1 MSRILDETTSALGT
15 HLYELVAELTP
26 AMRSITGNGVR
37 RTLAT
42 VRRALDPA
50 VPLTV
55 REIPTGTPVLDWTVP
70 KEWNVRE
77 AWLAGPDGQRILD
90 VADHPLHLVNYSAPT
105 YTRLALPDLAPHL
118 HSLPDRPDW
127 VPYRTSYYRETWG
140 FCLPD
145 RQRRA
150 LAEGEYQV
158 HIDTTLTD
166 GSLTFAEILLP
177 GSGPLEF
184 LLTTHVCHPGMAND
198 NASGIAMA
206 TLLAGALADR
216 PRRLTYRI
224 LFIPGTIGAITWLAH
239 NRHAVEQVEHGL
251 VLTGLGDRGQ
261 PTYKRSRRGDA
272 VIDRA
277 ATRALKETDRPHHV
291 VDFSPYGY
299 DERQFCSPGFNL
311 PVGRFG
317 RSQHGEYPE
326 YHTSA
331 DNMDLV
337 TPESLGDSF
346 AIIMRTIE
354 ICERDRTWT
363 NTSPFGEPQLG
374 RRGLY
379 RSIGATLGRDAVE
392 MGLLWVLNLAD
403 GTNSMLDIAERA
415 DLPFDTV
422 ADAADA
428 LAAVGLLT

>member
-1 MSRILDETTSALGT
+1 MPRIPGEMSSALGAR
-15 HLYELVAELTP
+15 LYDLVAELAP
-26 AMRSITGNGVR
+26 AMRSITGDGVR
-37 RTLAT
+37 ATLAT
-42 VRRALDPA
+42 VRRALGPA
-50 VPLTV
+50 VPFTV
-55 REIPTGTPVLDWTVP
+55 HEVPTGTPVLDWTVP

-77 AWLAGPDGQRILD
+77 AWLAGPDGRRILD
-90 VADHPLHLVNYSAPT
+90 VADNSLHLLNYSAPT
-105 YTRLALPDLAPHL
+105 YTRLALPDLTPHL

-145 RQRRA
+145 RQRRE
-150 LAEGEYQV
+150 LPDGEYQV
-158 HIDTTLTD
+158 HIDTALTD

-177 GSGPLEF
+177 GSDPREF

-198 NASGIAMA
+198 NASGIAMT

-216 PRRLTYRI
+216 PRRLTYRL

-239 NRHAVEQVEHGL
+239 NRDAVQRIEHGL

-272 VIDRA
+272 DIDRA
-277 ATRALKETDRPHHV
+277 SARALKEMDRPHQV

-337 TPESLGDSF
+337 TAESLGDSF
-346 AIIMRTIE
+346 AIIMRMIE

-363 NTSPFGEPQLG
+363 STSPFGEPQLG

-379 RSIGATLGRDAVE
+379 RSIGATLGREAVE

-403 GTNSMLDIAERA
+403 GTHSMLDIAERA